1 MKTAA
6 LDDAQKSLPDS
17 HYWIKADACDIL
29 AGVQESVKGEWS
41 GDVDLNDRSLEA
53 EKEIYT
59 TLKKKMVNLGKEDS
73 HEALT
78 GDAGYILSKLSA
90 YKQRLQKS
98 QE

>member
-41 GDVDLNDRSLEA
+41 GDVDLNDSSLEA

-59 TLKKKMVNLGKEDS
+59 TLKKKMVNLGRRS
-73 HEALT
+73 HEAWT
-78 GDAGYILSKLSA
+78 GDAGYTLPKLSA